1 MSFLARR
8 VKGPL
13 WAQAADPAR
22 WVKPVFP
29 YELLSD
35 LGDRDG
41 LSVWEVSS
49 VRDPKLKSI
58 AAALVCG
65 TKGAPGKEIQS
76 VEFRLVAKSRVERLG
91 ITVNSTEGD
100 TRNDAINADHREL
113 SELNSTQ
120 AVGLLRLLNDG
131 RARVFS
137 ARSVA
142 DSTCEDIV
150 RQRLPQEVLT
160 RDLLWSIHR
169 LRPFKVTITAQS

>member
-49 VRDPKLKSI
+49 VRDPKLKNI

-65 TKGAPGKEIQS
+65 TKGAPGKEI
-76 VEFRLVAKSRVERLG
+76 
-91 ITVNSTEGD
+91 NP
-100 TRNDAINADHREL
+100 L
-113 SELNSTQ
+113 SF
-120 AVGLLRLLNDG
+120 D
-131 RARVFS
+131 
-137 ARSVA
+137 
-142 DSTCEDIV
+142 
-150 RQRLPQEVLT
+150 
-160 RDLLWSIHR
+160 
-169 LRPFKVTITAQS
+169 